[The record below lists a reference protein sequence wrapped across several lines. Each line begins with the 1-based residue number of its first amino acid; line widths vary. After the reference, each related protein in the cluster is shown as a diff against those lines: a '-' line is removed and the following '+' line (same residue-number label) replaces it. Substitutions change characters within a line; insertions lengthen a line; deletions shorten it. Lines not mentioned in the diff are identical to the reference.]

1 MKGLAR
7 DLGPS
12 GITVNN
18 VQPGLIDTELNP
30 ADNDLARAS
39 IRHIALQRYAAQTKS
54 PPSTLTLRVPK
65 PATSPVRACW
75 PMEASQPEIN
85 RETKAYQNMKMTTES
100 KET

>member
-7 DLGPS
+7 ALGPS

-75 PMEASQPEIN
+75 PTELGQPENNIHSTQLKIMKALQ
-85 RETKAYQNMKMTTES
+85 TKG
-100 KET
+100 